1 MMKEKLVLN
10 IQEVA
15 KVAKVSA
22 ATVYRVLNGLACAK
36 EECSNKV
43 LEAIKELGYKANTV
57 TGNGLTGNKNC
68 YSYTLGVEIPFAG
81 KMFSSYY
88 EMQVVKSVDP
98 SDFLDSLAKV
108 DLQNQHSYNRFL
120 LLKLFGLY

>member
-22 ATVYRVLNGLACAK
+22 ATVYRVLNGLSCAK
-36 EECSNKV
+36 EECSHKV
-43 LEAIKELGYKANTV
+43 LEAIKELGYKANNIAGSNPV
-57 TGNGLTGNKNC
+57 GSKD
-68 YSYTLGVEIPFAG
+68 YYTLGVEIPFEG

-88 EMQVVKSVDP
+88 EMQVVKGVDT
-98 SDFLDSLAKV
+98 SNFLDTLTKV
-108 DLQNQHSYNRFL
+108 DMQSQHSYNRFL